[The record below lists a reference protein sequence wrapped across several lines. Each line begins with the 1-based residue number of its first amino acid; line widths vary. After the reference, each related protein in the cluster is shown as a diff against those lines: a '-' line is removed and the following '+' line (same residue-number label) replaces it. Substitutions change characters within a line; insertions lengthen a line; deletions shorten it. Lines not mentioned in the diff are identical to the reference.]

1 MRAAPILIVGAG
13 PVGLAMAVSLR
24 RLGVPVRI
32 IDRARERST
41 LSKALVLWPR
51 TLELLDIQ
59 GCTGRL
65 VAQGLQITTA
75 RILAHGRTLIELD
88 LGSAPSPHP
97 FALMLPQDQIERLL
111 DEELQRLGGVIERSV
126 ELLDFTEAEMEVTCR
141 LGGPDGPVE
150 PVATPWLI
158 ACDGAH
164 STIRHQLG
172 LAFEGA
178 SMPAAWLLADTPIE
192 GLDPAAIAICL
203 ETDGVLALV
212 PMKGDRFRVIASLPA
227 DAGDDEPTLEQV
239 AAIIQTC
246 GFPESRPHDPTWLGR
261 FRINERKLAE
271 YRHGRVFL
279 AGDAAH
285 VHSPAGG
292 QGMNTGMQD
301 AINLAWKLALVERG
315 QAPERL
321 LDSYSTERS
330 AIGDQVLRNAAALTR
345 AATMRNPLL
354 QQLRDLAAS
363 LLGHVDAITERFVLQ
378 LTELDLHY
386 ADGPLVA
393 ASGHGKPANGHRAP
407 DCLVTEPGGID
418 GRLYDLFHDGRFVV
432 LGVGV
437 PNAPDET
444 LAQLARFAVTADPA
458 YRPGYRYLIRPDG
471 YVAASAD
478 NEIPPARLLSGLGL
492 FA

>member
-1 MRAAPILIVGAG
+1 MSAAPILVVGAG
-13 PVGLAMAVSLR
+13 PVGLTMAISLR
-24 RLGVPVRI
+24 RLGAPVRI
-32 IDRARERST
+32 IDRAGERST

-59 GCTGRL
+59 GCTGQL
-65 VAQGLQITTA
+65 VAHGLPVRTA
-75 RILAHGRTLIELD
+75 RILAHGRTLVELD
-88 LGSAPSPHP
+88 LGGAPSPHP
-97 FALMLPQDQIERLL
+97 FALMIPQDRTERLL
-111 DEELQRLGGVIERSV
+111 DEELQRLGGAIERGV
-126 ELLDFTEAEMEVTCR
+126 ELLAVSQDEAGVTCR
-141 LGGPDGPVE
+141 LQASDGTAETVTT
-150 PVATPWLI
+150 AWLI

-164 STIRHQLG
+164 STVRHQLG
-172 LAFEGA
+172 LAFEGV
-178 SMPAAWLLADTPIE
+178 SMPSTWLLADTLID
-192 GLDPAAIAICL
+192 GLDPTAIAICL
-203 ETDGVLALV
+203 ESDGVLALF
-212 PMKGDRFRVIASLPA
+212 PMAGDRFRVIANLPA
-227 DAGDDEPTLEQV
+227 DAGDGEPTLDQV
-239 AAIIQTC
+239 TALVHAR

-271 YRHGRVFL
+271 YRCGRVFL

-315 QAPERL
+315 LAPDRL

-330 AIGDQVLRNAAALTR
+330 AIGEQVLRNTGTLTR
-345 AATMRNPLL
+345 VATVRNPIL
-354 QQLRDLAAS
+354 QQLRDLAANM
-363 LLGHVDAITERFVLQ
+363 LGHVDAITERLVLQ

-386 ADGPLVA
+386 AHGPLVA
-393 ASGHGKPANGHRAP
+393 ASGHGRPANGQRAP
-407 DCLVTEPGGID
+407 DCLATEPGGIN

-432 LGVGV
+432 LGAGV

-444 LAQLARFAVTADPA
+444 LAPLARFAVTADPA

-478 NEIPPARLLSGLGL
+478 NEVPPARLLSGLGL

>member
-1 MRAAPILIVGAG
+1 MSAAPVLVVGAG
-13 PVGLAMAVSLR
+13 AVGLTMAISLR
-24 RLGVPVRI
+24 RLGVPVRLV
-32 IDRARERST
+32 DRARERST

-59 GCTGRL
+59 GCTEQL
-65 VAQGLQITTA
+65 LAHGLPVRTA
-75 RILAHGRTLIELD
+75 RILAHGRTLVELD

-97 FALMLPQDQIERLL
+97 FALMIPQDQTERVL
-111 DEELQRLGGVIERSV
+111 DEELQRQGGAIERGV
-126 ELLDFTEAEMEVTCR
+126 ELLDFIDGGAEVTCR
-141 LGGPDGPVE
+141 LRCPDGAYETVT
-150 PVATPWLI
+150 TPWLI

-164 STIRHQLG
+164 STIRHRLG
-172 LAFEGA
+172 LAFAGD
-178 SMPAAWLLADTPIE
+178 SMPSGWLLADTRID

-203 ETDGVLALV
+203 ESDGVLALF
-212 PMKGDRFRVIASLPA
+212 PMAGDRFRVIANLPA
-227 DAGDDEPTLEQV
+227 DGGDGAPTLAEV
-239 AAIIQTC
+239 TALVHAR
-246 GFPESRPHDPTWLGR
+246 GFPDARPHDPTWLGR
-261 FRINERKLAE
+261 FRIDERKLVD
-271 YRHGRVFL
+271 YRQGRVFL

-315 QAPERL
+315 LAPDGL

-330 AIGDQVLRNAAALTR
+330 AVGDQVLRNTGALTR
-345 AATMRNPLL
+345 VATVRNPIL

-363 LLGHVDAITERFVLQ
+363 MLGQVDALTERLILQ

-386 ADGPLVA
+386 AHGPLVS
-393 ASGHGKPANGHRAP
+393 ASGHGRPANGQRAP
-407 DCLVTEPGGID
+407 DCAVTEPGGID
-418 GRLYDLFHDGRFVV
+418 GRLYALLRDGRFVV
-432 LGVGV
+432 LGAGV

-444 LAQLARFAVTADPA
+444 LAGLARFAVTADPA